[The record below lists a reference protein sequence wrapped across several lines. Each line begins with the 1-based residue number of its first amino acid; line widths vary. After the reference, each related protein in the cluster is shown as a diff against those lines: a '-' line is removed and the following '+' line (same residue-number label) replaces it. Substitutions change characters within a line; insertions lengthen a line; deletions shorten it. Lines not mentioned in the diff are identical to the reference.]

1 MVEANEQRV
10 TVDDQPVIV
19 VRSAR
24 RRRTVSADLTGGVL
38 RLRVPLR
45 LSHSDVAR
53 HARAFRTRLAKRS
66 TTAKGS
72 DEQLFQ
78 RALELAQK
86 YFDGEVSPTSVTWS
100 AQQSMR
106 WGSTTSTEGTIRIS
120 QRMQNMPSWVVDAVI
135 VHELA
140 HLVESSHGPAF
151 QRLVARYPRTA
162 EADAFLEGVSWA
174 RQHLPPQD

>member
-1 MVEANEQRV
+1 MHEQRI
-10 TVDDQPVIV
+10 TIDDQPVIV

-45 LSHSDVAR
+45 LSHSDIAR
-53 HARAFRTRLAKRS
+53 HARAFRSRLAKRS
-66 TTAKGS
+66 HTAKGS
-72 DEQLFQ
+72 DEQLLQ
-78 RALELAQK
+78 RAVELAQQ
-86 YFDGEVSPTSVTWS
+86 YFDGEVAPVSVTWS
-100 AQQSMR
+100 AQQSLR

-120 QRMQNMPSWVVDAVI
+120 RRMQDMPSWVLDAVL

-140 HLVESSHGPAF
+140 HLVESGHGPAF
-151 QRLVARYPRTA
+151 QRLVGRYPRTT
-162 EADAFLEGVSWA
+162 EADAFLEGVTWA